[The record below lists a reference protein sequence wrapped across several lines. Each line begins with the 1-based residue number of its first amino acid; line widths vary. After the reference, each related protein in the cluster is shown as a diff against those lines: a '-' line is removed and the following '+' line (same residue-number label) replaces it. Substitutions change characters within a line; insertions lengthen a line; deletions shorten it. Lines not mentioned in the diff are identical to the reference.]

1 MIYDVFKNNVNFLKI
16 HCIKIT
22 IVNNNLKTLSKELS
36 RFLQSTKS
44 KMSKMQSL
52 RKQQALKNLLPPFYF
67 TPSV

>member
-1 MIYDVFKNNVNFLKI
+1 MQHLLKI
-16 HCIKIT
+16 QCMKIT

-52 RKQQALKNLLPPFYF
+52 RKQQGLKNLLPPFYF